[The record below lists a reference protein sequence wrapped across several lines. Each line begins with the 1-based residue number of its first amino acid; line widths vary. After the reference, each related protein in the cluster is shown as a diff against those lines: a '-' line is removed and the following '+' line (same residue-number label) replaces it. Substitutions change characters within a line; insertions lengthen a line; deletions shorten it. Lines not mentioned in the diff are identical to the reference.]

1 MTEKTSKVICFIWAA
16 WIFGSSCTVIT
27 RQQFVTTASV
37 ATRVNPAKVAVAW
50 ESIWWVFVKGYHVLE
65 FMILTLLLVSAFKV
79 FKKSPWLAALVSVF
93 YAATDEW
100 HQTFVPHR
108 GGHISDVLI
117 DSLGIALAML
127 ILVTFRIKKQIRKR
141 TKSRVKNSKTLS

>member
-1 MTEKTSKVICFIWAA
+1 MIKNWKKIVCFLWAA

-27 RQQFVTTASV
+27 RQQFVNSAST
-37 ATRVNPAKVAVAW
+37 ATRINQKAVSNVW
-50 ESIWWVFVKGYHVLE
+50 ESFWWVFVKGYHVLE
-65 FMILTLLLVSAFKV
+65 YTVLTILLLVAFEFFRRKPAWATAV
-79 FKKSPWLAALVSVF
+79 AIG

-117 DSLGIALAML
+117 DSLGVVIALGL
-127 ILVTFRIKKQIRKR
+127 FTFWQRRSQRKLAA
-141 TKSRVKNSKTLS
+141 TAA